1 MKKHPFLMASLT
13 LGAIFIF
20 FLVVIFVIAA
30 MTGHQTT
37 FPMGDKV
44 GVIKVQG
51 PILTS
56 DQIIDEIVNFRKDES
71 IKAIVLRV
79 DSPGGGVGPSQEIY
93 EEVHKAVAVK
103 PVVVSMG
110 SVAASGGY
118 YISAPA
124 SQILANPGTIT
135 GSIGVIM
142 EFTNFEELLQKIG
155 LKSQVVKS
163 GEHKDIGS
171 PVRPMTA
178 EDKKILQGLI
188 DDVHQQFIS
197 AVAEGRK
204 LPEEKVRELADGR
217 IYTGQQAKELGLVDK
232 LGNLQDAVK
241 TAGELAGIKEEP
253 NVVYPPEDKPK
264 FLDYL
269 VEETASRIKGV
280 FVKESAGF
288 QYLWTGNQ

>member
-1 MKKHPFLMASLT
+1 MASLT

-30 MTGHQTT
+30 LTGHQTS
-37 FPMGDKV
+37 FPRGDEV

-142 EFTNFEELLQKIG
+142 EFTNFEELLQKVG
-155 LKSQVVKS
+155 LKALVVKS

-204 LPEEKVRELADGR
+204 LPEEKVRALADGR
-217 IYTGQQAKELGLVDK
+217 IYTGRQAMELGLVDK

-264 FLDYL
+264 LLDYL